1 MDLPRYHVLRTFD
14 FSPCRPL
21 LLVPQRAPL
30 SPPLLAAACLVAAV
44 PAAWIALGADA
55 LVSGA
60 AGSLMGFP
68 WSGLSLSPHFTVV
81 AMQAMEGS
89 HPPAL
94 WVIALLVGPA
104 GSALLGLGVHLVLNL
119 VRSAAW
125 LRVLALE
132 WAGFAALRLPALLI
146 AGVLP
151 GGRGPVDDLYRR
163 LGEPQSGRW
172 AVALLA
178 VLSLWGV
185 AVLVTRLAVGAG
197 RDWMRIDGRPFRRHL
212 VRVVA
217 GYPALASLAAWSAI
231 TPWAGPAWMAGWL
244 LVTFVTLML
253 LTA

>member
-1 MDLPRYHVLRTFD
+1 
-14 FSPCRPL
+14 
-21 LLVPQRAPL
+21 VPQRAPL
-30 SPPLLAAACLVAAV
+30 TPPLLAAACLLAAV
-44 PAAWIALGADA
+44 PAAWIALATDA
-55 LVSGA
+55 LLSGA
-60 AGSLMGFP
+60 VGSLMGFS
-68 WSGLSLSPHFTVV
+68 WDGLRLTPHFTV
-81 AMQAMEGS
+81 AAAQAMEGD
-89 HPPAL
+89 HAPAL
-94 WVIALLVGPA
+94 WVVALLVGPA
-104 GSALLGLGVHLVLNL
+104 GSALVGLAAHLVLSL

-132 WAGFAALRLPALLI
+132 WAAFASLRLPVLLI

-178 VLSLWGV
+178 LLALWAAGMLV
-185 AVLVTRLAVGAG
+185 ARLAIGAG
-197 RDWMRIDGRPFRRHL
+197 RYWMRVDGRPFRRHL

-231 TPWAGPAWMAGWL
+231 APWGQPAWMAGWL
-244 LVTFVTLML
+244 LLTFASLMI